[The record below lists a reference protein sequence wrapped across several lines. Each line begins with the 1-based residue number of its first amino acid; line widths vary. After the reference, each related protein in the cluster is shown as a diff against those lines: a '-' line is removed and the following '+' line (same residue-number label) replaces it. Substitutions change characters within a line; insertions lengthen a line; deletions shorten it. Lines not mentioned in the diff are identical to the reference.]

1 MAIDPHF
8 RSRAVTP
15 ATPVYMIGVAAD
27 LAGMHPQT
35 LRLYERRGLVDP
47 RRTRGN
53 TRLYSARDIDRL
65 RRIQQLTVDM
75 GLNLSGVEQVLGLE
89 DEIGRLRRRVA
100 DLEAELTAQAAAHR
114 AELEAQRRAGSR
126 ALVPVAHSTALVPA
140 PRLTPSR
147 RHLFRNR

>member
-1 MAIDPHF
+1 VAFDPHV
-8 RSRAVTP
+8 RARPVTP
-15 ATPVYMIGVAAD
+15 STPVYMIGVAAE

-47 RRTRGN
+47 GRTRGN
-53 TRLYSARDIDRL
+53 TRLYSARDIERL
-65 RRIQQLTVDM
+65 RRIQQLTVET

-100 DLEAELTAQAAAHR
+100 DLEAELAAQAAAHR
-114 AELEAQRRAGSR
+114 AALDAQRRAASR
-126 ALVPVAHSTALVPA
+126 ELVPLSHSTALVPV

-147 RHLFRNR
+147 RPFFRNR